1 MYTYSDSNNNNNNN
15 NNNDF
20 NNDNNNNNNNNNNKS
35 FFIKYKIPWCP
46 SLFHVKKF
54 VNDFREKAE
63 TFFHFLQSNVHW

>member
-15 NNNDF
+15 NDF
-20 NNDNNNNNNNNNNKS
+20 NNDNNNNNNNKS

>member
-15 NNNDF
+15 NDF
-20 NNDNNNNNNNNNNKS
+20 NNDNNNNNNNNKS